1 MDEYTVRFETDMSS
15 LMKAVNDEHSNPKW
29 SEFIDNDLRIIKE
42 PKYRE
47 HPGEYTESVKRLTML
62 LPSIPN
68 WSKAYNS
75 TIELRTY
82 LLKEMDIA
90 QDFALEMIEDAR
102 EPEEV
107 DECECE

>member
-1 MDEYTVRFETDMSS
+1 MTHYG
-15 LMKAVNDEHSNPKW
+15 N
-29 SEFIDNDLRIIKE
+29 LRVE
-42 PKYRE
+42 DTYDGLP
-47 HPGEYTESVKRLTML
+47 ESAIFFSYAEKDG
-62 LPSIPN
+62 
-68 WSKAYNS
+68 Y
-75 TIELRTY
+75 IELRTY